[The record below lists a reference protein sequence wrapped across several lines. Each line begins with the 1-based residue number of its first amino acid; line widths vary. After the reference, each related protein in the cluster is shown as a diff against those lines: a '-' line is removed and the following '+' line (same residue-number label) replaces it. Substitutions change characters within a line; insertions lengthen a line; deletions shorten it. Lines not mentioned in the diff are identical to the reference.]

1 MKVNKN
7 HESWDLNTAIVLL
20 VSTIISFYQLHP
32 TSQYGGQYQP
42 DLDESCLYWPQQQ
55 VQLSVQCSS
64 LFSGLGFN
72 HPRRL
77 LC

>member
-1 MKVNKN
+1 MFNKKTFV
-7 HESWDLNTAIVLL
+7 NTAIVLL

-64 LFSGLGFN
+64 LSSGLGFN